1 MATHAEQHLI
11 TAEQFLQIEFGSDM
25 KAELDNG
32 IIRMM
37 AGGTVAH
44 SRIQANVMMALGSL
58 LRGTGCRPFGSDM
71 GLRTN
76 EKSVRY
82 PDVSVYCGKDSPDL
96 DTEKAFDDPVLLVEV
111 LSPSTSALDEGVKLR
126 EYRWLTSVQTI
137 LLIDPDTQSVRA
149 ITRTEGQN
157 WTDQVHGP
165 GSTIPIPKLAIV
177 MDHADIFAR

>member
-11 TAEQFLQIEFGSDM
+11 TAEQFLQIEFGCDL

-71 GLRTN
+71 GLQTN

-96 DTEKAFDDPVLLVEV
+96 DRKKAFDDPVLLVEV
-111 LSPSTSALDEGVKLR
+111 LSPLTSALDEGVKLR
-126 EYRWLTSVQTI
+126 EYRWLSSVQTI
-137 LLIDPDTQSVRA
+137 LLIDPDTETVRA
-149 ITRTEGQN
+149 ITRIEGQN
-157 WTDQVHGP
+157 WTDQMHGP
-165 GSTIPIPKLAIV
+165 GSAITIPQLEIV
-177 MDHADIFAR
+177 LEHADIFAR